1 MVLCGSVLVA
11 PVAEGVDRY
20 NGQQVRNYTLAT
32 DMQFSD
38 ASGRNIK
45 LAKDSQ
51 QHIYAYDNKGKIY
64 I

>member
-1 MVLCGSVLVA
+1 MDQYQARRC
-11 PVAEGVDRY
+11 RY

-45 LAKDSQ
+45 LTQDYHRQ
-51 QHIYAYDNKGKIY
+51 IYAYDNKGKVYY
-64 I
+64 IIR